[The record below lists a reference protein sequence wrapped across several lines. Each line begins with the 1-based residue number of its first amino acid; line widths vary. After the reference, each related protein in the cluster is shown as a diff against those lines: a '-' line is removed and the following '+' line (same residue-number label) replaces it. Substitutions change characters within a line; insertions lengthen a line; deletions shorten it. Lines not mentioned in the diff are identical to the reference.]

1 VTDLGEDLVA
11 VATDAMGAAE
21 IAGDVFDDLVAAALE
36 TGAEQ

>member
-21 IAGDVFDDLVAAALE
+21 IADDVFDDLVAAALE